1 MALDPPRE
9 IRTPAPRF
17 RGDPGEKQVPAG
29 ELRELRELEEQT
41 PVGEIFLGALM
52 RRQLVLSLRVAAIL
66 VVALGI
72 QPVVAWLW
80 PTYGMVRVFSIP
92 LPWLV
97 LGVGSY
103 PLMIALGLYY
113 LRHAETIDDEFSELL
128 EP

>member
-1 MALDPPRE
+1 MQVDHRVPPS
-9 IRTPAPRF
+9 
-17 RGDPGEKQVPAG
+17 
-29 ELRELRELEEQT
+29 ELRDLEEQT
-41 PVGEIFLGALM
+41 PVGAIFLGALM
-52 RRQLVLSLRVAAIL
+52 RRQLVLSLRVAATL
-66 VVALGI
+66 VLALGI

-80 PTYGMVRVFSIP
+80 PAYGMVRVFSIP

-113 LRHAETIDDEFSELL
+113 VRHAETIDDEFSELL

>member
-1 MALDPPRE
+1 MAIE
-9 IRTPAPRF
+9 ESI
-17 RGDPGEKQVPAG
+17 PAG
-29 ELRELRELEEQT
+29 ELRELEEQT

-52 RRQLVLSLRVAAIL
+52 RRQLALSLRVAVTL
-66 VVALGI
+66 VVALGV
-72 QPVVAWLW
+72 QPLVAWLL
-80 PTYGMVRVFSIP
+80 PAYGRVMVFSIP

-113 LRHAETIDDEFSELL
+113 VRHAETIDDEFSELL